1 MTNLQRRL
9 RKLEGL
15 MTDRSGLLPG
25 SPAWIEYW
33 MPEIERVVRRDD
45 PGAKPK
51 IPLEALRIW
60 LQAQPDR
67 DHEYFDSV

>member
-9 RKLEGL
+9 RKLEDL

-33 MPEIERVVRRDD
+33 MPEVE
-45 PGAKPK
+45 
-51 IPLEALRIW
+51 
-60 LQAQPDR
+60 
-67 DHEYFDSV
+67 